1 MRNRKNSRRYQASVD
16 NVQRSVAPVKQPL
29 AGPFPTAQIPAA
41 NMMLPNTSG
50 LQVIGN
56 GMPMGLPSYTSVDE
70 YGRAYTPIMH
80 YGPQTHSAPVPVAIA
95 PAICQL
101 NPIGSPVAF
110 VPYAGQQES
119 MLTTDEK
126 R

>member
-1 MRNRKNSRRYQASVD
+1 MRNRRNRRQASTD
-16 NVQRSVAPVKQPL
+16 NVQRAVAPVKQPL

-50 LQVIGN
+50 LQVVGN
-56 GMPMGLPSYTSVDE
+56 GMPLGLPSYTSVDE

-101 NPIGSPVAF
+101 NPIVSPVAF

-119 MLTTDEK
+119 MLTTDDEK